1 MKRSAGILVYKIEK
15 NNIKVLLCHFGGPYW
30 ENTDI
35 GGWTLSKGEV
45 NNGEKVLETAK
56 REFIEETNLNLTAP
70 IDYLGT
76 KKISRKKLAIMF
88 YTNSDFELSNCKS
101 NTFELEFPKGSGNIK
116 SFPEMDKYEWMNL
129 NDAKK
134 KIIKNQLYFLNKLEA
149 KRVIDL
155 SKPVETIPVGEIVF
169 KTASGKYV
177 CSICGYVY
185 DPEIGDPDNGIPAGT
200 RFKDLPED
208 WHCPRCKQG
217 KDKFNKA

>member
-1 MKRSAGILVYKIEK
+1 VIILKRSAGILVYKIEK
-15 NNIKVLLCHFGGPYW
+15 NDIKVLLCHFGGPYW

-45 NNGEKVLETAK
+45 SKGEKVLETAK
-56 REFIEETNLNLTAP
+56 REFMEETNLNLTAP

-116 SFPEMDKYEWMNL
+116 SFPEMNKYEWMNL

-134 KIIKNQLYFLNKLEA
+134 KIIKNQLNFLNKLEE
-149 KRVIDL
+149 K
-155 SKPVETIPVGEIVF
+155 
-169 KTASGKYV
+169 
-177 CSICGYVY
+177 
-185 DPEIGDPDNGIPAGT
+185 IGS
-200 RFKDLPED
+200 
-208 WHCPRCKQG
+208 
-217 KDKFNKA
+217 